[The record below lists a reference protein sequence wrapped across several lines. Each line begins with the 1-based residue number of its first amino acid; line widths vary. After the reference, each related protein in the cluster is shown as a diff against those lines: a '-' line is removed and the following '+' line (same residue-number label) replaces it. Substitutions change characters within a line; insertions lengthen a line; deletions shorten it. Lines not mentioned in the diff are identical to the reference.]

1 MRVVVIGS
9 GIVGASAAFHLAG
22 RGVAVTVVDGGHTG
36 QATAAGAGIVC
47 PWVDHEDDAGWYAL
61 ARAGAAYYGEL
72 AGLLGGGYAR
82 TGALVVG
89 DDLAPAPPSALGGA
103 GEGAGAG
110 GGGSEGLR
118 RVRGL
123 LDRRRAGAPEMGEIL
138 DVERPGLGDRG
149 VPVLA
154 PGLAALYVPGAARV
168 DGRVVRDALLA
179 EAVRLGATVLPG
191 EATLRPDGEV
201 VVSHPACSAEV
212 GSGESR
218 RGSDSGVDGTRE
230 GGEGDGDGDRGGEED
245 GGGSSR
251 GGDDGLSGI
260 SGGAGGAT
268 RGATGGSGVSGVG
281 SGIAAGSG
289 AGSDMGGGVG
299 SGSGARGGRGA
310 GGGGRVIPCDVVLVA
325 AGAWSGEVCR
335 PLGVRLDVWP
345 RRGQILHLQLQG
357 HDTASWP
364 IVLPQAGPYMVGF
377 EGGRLVVGATV
388 ERVGFDA
395 RVTAAGLAEVLD
407 GALRLAPGLAGATVV
422 EARAGLRPVYGD
434 GRRPLI
440 AAVGDRVVVAT
451 GLGAY
456 GLTAGPFAG
465 LMAAALAVGERP
477 PIDPEPYMI

>member
-22 RGVAVTVVDGGHTG
+22 RGVEVTVVDGGHTG

-72 AGLLGGGYAR
+72 AGLLGRGYAR
-82 TGALVVG
+82 AGALVVG
-89 DDLAPAPPSALGGA
+89 DDLAIDGSTTGAAELSGGA
-103 GEGAGAG
+103 GR
-110 GGGSEGLR
+110 GGSEGLR
-118 RVRGL
+118 RVREL
-123 LDRRRAGAPEMGEIL
+123 LERRRAGAPEMGEIV
-138 DVERPGLGDRG
+138 DVERPGLGGRG

-179 EAVRLGATVLPG
+179 EAVRLGATVMPG

-201 VVSHPACSAEV
+201 VVSHHPRPMEV
-212 GSGESR
+212 GLGGSGT
-218 RGSDSGVDGTRE
+218 DS
-230 GGEGDGDGDRGGEED
+230 DGDRGGE
-245 GGGSSR
+245 
-251 GGDDGLSGI
+251 DDG
-260 SGGAGGAT
+260 
-268 RGATGGSGVSGVG
+268 VG
-281 SGIAAGSG
+281 
-289 AGSDMGGGVG
+289 
-299 SGSGARGGRGA
+299 GGRGD
-310 GGGGRVIPCDVVLVA
+310 GGRVIPCDGVVVA

-335 PLGVRLDVWP
+335 PLGVRLEVWP

-357 HDTASWP
+357 HDTAQWP
-364 IVLPQAGPYMVGF
+364 MVLPQAGPYMVGF

-388 ERVGFDA
+388 ERVGFDP
-395 RVTAAGLAEVLD
+395 RVTAAGLAEVLG
-407 GALRLAPGLAGATVV
+407 GALRVAPGLAGATVV
-422 EARAGLRPVYGD
+422 EARVGLRPVYGD

-451 GLGAY
+451 GLSAY
-456 GLTAGPFAG
+456 GLTAGPYAG
-465 LMAAALAVGERP
+465 LMAAAIVVGERP